1 MSNSTSINR
10 VPPISWKSRGL
21 EFLYFKKKMENM
33 VKLSMY
39 NSFFVESILKA
50 THVLKK
56 YIYGVYIK
64 ECRQKSACNSTLKT
78 FQYSRA
84 AVTW

>member
-1 MSNSTSINR
+1 
-10 VPPISWKSRGL
+10 
-21 EFLYFKKKMENM
+21 M
-33 VKLSMY
+33 VKISMY
-39 NSFFVESILKA
+39 KRFFVGSILKA

-64 ECRQKSACNSTLKT
+64 EYSEKSACNSTLKT

-84 AVTW
+84 AVTG

>member
-1 MSNSTSINR
+1 MTELSTYNR
-10 VPPISWKSRGL
+10 
-21 EFLYFKKKMENM
+21 YF
-33 VKLSMY
+33 VK
-39 NSFFVESILKA
+39 SILKA
-50 THVLKK
+50 THIFKK

-64 ECRQKSACNSTLKT
+64 EHSQNSACNSTLKT